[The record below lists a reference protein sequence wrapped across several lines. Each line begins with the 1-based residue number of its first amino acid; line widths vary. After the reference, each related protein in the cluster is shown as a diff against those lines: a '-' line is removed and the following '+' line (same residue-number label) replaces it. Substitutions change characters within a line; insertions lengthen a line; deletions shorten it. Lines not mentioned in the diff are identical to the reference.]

1 MVARKIKNGWC
12 CSFVKPISELSISGG
27 ATPPEFAGEI
37 HGTHR
42 GIRLPLSE
50 AFGTE
55 VLSGSLGPDLVVLTG
70 GEFWCFKRERLVHE
84 ALNISRWFLI
94 WDLPITHWKAKG
106 LFLGAS
112 LGRRIL
118 LWAEA
123 IVSATW
129 LWQRSSGSFSLLV
142 PFATRLKPVPART
155 ASNWK
160 KTRYFNLTWISS

>member
-1 MVARKIKNGWC
+1 MIARKIKNGWC

-55 VLSGSLGPDLVVLTG
+55 VLSGSLGPDPVVLTG

-84 ALNISRWFLI
+84 ALNISCWFLI
-94 WDLPITHWKAKG
+94 WDLPITLWKARG
-106 LFLGAS
+106 LFW
-112 LGRRIL
+112 GRRLAAGFCCEQRQSSPRLGYGRGVVVLFPYLYL
-118 LWAEA
+118 LLPDWDQYQLERQA
-123 IVSATW
+123 IEKSTV
-129 LWQRSSGSFSLLV
+129 L
-142 PFATRLKPVPART
+142 
-155 ASNWK
+155 
-160 KTRYFNLTWISS
+160 